1 MYSVYFLKHFFFF
14 FCISAGGR
22 DEAGIGEGCLR
33 LMPLCSCVA
42 PCRTRCFTPRKLP
55 STPNGSTQVLIVG
68 GLPGHFRLG
77 CENLEEWVGSGEAGG
92 AGRPRS
98 GFRRL
103 RAECRA
109 PLRGLPCV
117 WARVSAGGV

>member
-1 MYSVYFLKHFFFF
+1 MYSVHFLKHFLKN
-14 FCISAGGR
+14 ISTGGR
-22 DEAGIGEGCLR
+22 DEGGTGEGCLR

-77 CENLEEWVGSGEAGG
+77 
-92 AGRPRS
+92 
-98 GFRRL
+98 
-103 RAECRA
+103 
-109 PLRGLPCV
+109 
-117 WARVSAGGV
+117 